1 MTTTQNTQ
9 PSGARAYSMVATVL
23 MAALLC
29 YGALTL
35 LGVVR

>member
-1 MTTTQNTQ
+1 MATNEVDRSSET
-9 PSGARAYSMVATVL
+9 YVKVVATL
-23 MAALLC
+23 MVILLA